1 MGIISQK
8 EIYMGKFKDK
18 RLDKRALKLSALLY
32 AGRSVSI
39 HEISPNEAEQK
50 GAYRFLANN
59 KTEEGILIST
69 VKERSSYLCGDK
81 DVLVLQD
88 SSEFNLDNHRN
99 RLQRNTGIGLTGNNV
114 DLGYFMHSSLVLD
127 ATDETVLGFS
137 DIQLWH
143 REEDKLTKE
152 ERAYETLPI
161 EEKESYKWIKA
172 CQEGKKHL
180 AAAKSITFIED
191 REGDIYE
198 QFATIPDE
206 RTHLIVR
213 SRSDR
218 KLSGGEKM
226 FDVLAKQ
233 PIAGS
238 YKVELIKDIR
248 KEVEKRIAHVEVRF
262 CKIAIVKPKLIKK
275 KNVADEVRLHV
286 IEVKEI
292 NTEGISNP
300 IHWRILTTHA
310 IDNYEQAIDVISK
323 YRLRWYIEQLF
334 RVLKTKGF
342 AIESS
347 ELETGWAI
355 RKLTVMALN
364 AALRVMQLLLAFNNE
379 QSQPIAQ
386 VFDEG
391 EIKCLEQI
399 NKKLQGDTEKS
410 KNKNNPATLSWA
422 SWVIA
427 RLGGWKNYNSKR
439 PPGPIILKRGLDKF
453 VTIYEGWQLALSP

>member
-1 MGIISQK
+1 MGSISQK

-18 RLDKRALKLSALLY
+18 RLDNRALKLSALLY
-32 AGRSVSI
+32 AGRSISI
-39 HEISPNEAEQK
+39 HEISPTEADQK
-50 GAYRFLANN
+50 GAYRFLAND

-69 VKERSSYLCGDK
+69 VKERSSYLCGEK

-127 ATDETVLGFS
+127 GTDETVLGFS

-143 REEDKLTKE
+143 REQDKLTKE

-172 CQEGKKHL
+172 CQESKKHL

-213 SRSDR
+213 SRGDR
-218 KLSGGEKM
+218 RLSGGEKM
-226 FDVLAKQ
+226 FDVLSKQ

-238 YKVELIKDIR
+238 YTIELIKDIR
-248 KEVEKRIAHVEVRF
+248 KEVEKRTAHVEVRF
-262 CKIAIVKPKLIKK
+262 CKITIVKPTLIRK
-275 KNVADEVRLHV
+275 KNIASEVQLYV
-286 IEVKEI
+286 VEVKEI
-292 NTEGISNP
+292 DTEGVTNP
-300 IHWRILTTHA
+300 IHWRILTTHV
-310 IDNYEQAIDVISK
+310 IHSYEQAIDVINK

-334 RVLKTKGF
+334 RLLKTKGF

-355 RKLTVMALN
+355 RKLTIMALN

-379 QSQPIAQ
+379 QSQPIEQ

-399 NKKLQGDTEKS
+399 NRKLQGDTEKS
-410 KNKNNPATLSWA
+410 KNKNNPTKLSWA
-422 SWVIA
+422 TWVMA

-439 PPGPIILKRGLDKF
+439 QPGPIILKRGVDKF
-453 VTIYEGWQLALSP
+453 AAIYEGWQLALSP